1 MLCILQI
8 VLCFKFFFY
17 SFTAKLNS
25 TSYKIWH
32 LEVGCDNNMK
42 TGLGLGMRKHLDNGD
57 YDTPERKL
65 MTLTCGKLFI
75 ALFSVVLW
83 KKNHI

>member
-1 MLCILQI
+1 
-8 VLCFKFFFY
+8 
-17 SFTAKLNS
+17 
-25 TSYKIWH
+25 
-32 LEVGCDNNMK
+32 MK
-42 TGLGLGMRKHLDNGD
+42 TELGLGMRKHLDNGD

-83 KKNHI
+83 KKNYI